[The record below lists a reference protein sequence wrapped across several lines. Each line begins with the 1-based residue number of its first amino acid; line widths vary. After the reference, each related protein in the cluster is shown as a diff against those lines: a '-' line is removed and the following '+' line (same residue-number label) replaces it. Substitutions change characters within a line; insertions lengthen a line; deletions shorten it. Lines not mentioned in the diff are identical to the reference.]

1 MQIDPN
7 SEIVKIC
14 VEGMNIEGDGE
25 GESKRAITLFQK
37 AWNLAKNKNEKFIA
51 AHYVA
56 RNQKN
61 VSDKLKWDER
71 ALNLALEID
80 NEDIKGSYPSLYLNI
95 GKCYEDLYP
104 KRLNL
109 TGICCGKWPL
119 SSLESLR
126 RNPSYACPH
135 PKKVFFGSSSIVRG
149 YDRFRQKNFNL
160 LREIY
165 PDRTLDPARW
175 NELWV

>member
-25 GESKRAITLFQK
+25 GESKRAITLFKK
-37 AWNLAKNKNEKFIA
+37 AWNMAKNKNEKLIA

-135 PKKVFFGSSSIVRG
+135 PKKLFFGSSSIVRG
-149 YDRFRQKNFNL
+149 YDRSRQKN
-160 LREIY
+160 
-165 PDRTLDPARW
+165 
-175 NELWV
+175 